1 MVNVVDT
8 GDGTFDFGTGDLK
21 WIIAPSQWG
30 DSWVSIGST
39 SANSMIC
46 ADIYYDGEPQNLS
59 FNAPTKGDI
68 VLGSAPVSFGNTF
81 TLEGDIYSYG
91 TSKFDFDGKITGDIV
106 TKAETVRFAN
116 SGQYAD
122 ERVTGNVNAINAT
135 SYEVSCHMVGNT
147 VTSAETFNIYGGGAN
162 IEGTVYAPK
171 ANVKIGTTSGNG
183 INRGQLICN
192 SLDIYGDGAVIW
204 GHAGNTAADVT
215 PVPSEEPTPEPT

>member
-1 MVNVVDT
+1 
-8 GDGTFDFGTGDLK
+8 
-21 WIIAPSQWG
+21 
-30 DSWVSIGST
+30 
-39 SANSMIC
+39 MIC

-68 VLGSAPVSFGNTF
+68 VFGSAPVSFGNTF

-122 ERVTGNVNAINAT
+122 ERVKGNVNAINAT

-171 ANVKIGTTSGNG
+171 ADVKIGTTSGNG

-192 SLDIYGDGAVIW
+192 SLDIYGEGAVIW
-204 GHAGNTAADVT
+204 GHAGNTT
-215 PVPSEEPTPEPT
+215 LT